1 MSHEMRSRGH
11 PPRLRTRGQCK
22 ATMIVIA
29 ILSIAMPL
37 VLNADASTAIVNPK
51 KEKENDAYE
60 KHIMLSRWTKRQR
73 WTGPNTVHKRP
84 LHSPTQ
90 WTELFDGTKR
100 QQRQGRQ
107 HKYRRL
113 LGEKILE
120 YKDDKEGK
128 SPYSQKRIIQEAD
141 SEISVGSETI
151 AAGKTIDVGSENE
164 EIAAGRMGSGEKRP
178 NYGLNRR
185 PNNRRPRRPTPV
197 KKIIKKT
204 SKSGGKSTTKSDSKK
219 TTKSDS
225 KKTTKST
232 TTKISQK
239 SKISSSSTKG
249 TKDSKSS
256 KSKSATEKSSKSSSK
271 SKSKSKDDDVVEC
284 YDGTNPRRSPRSKSK
299 SGKSGSGKK
308 GSRSD
313 SGTKGSKSDSGTKGS
328 KSSKS
333 INADE
338 LELLS

>member
-113 LGEKILE
+113 LGVKIVE

-141 SEISVGSETI
+141 SEISVESETI

-219 TTKSDS
+219 NPKSNS
-225 KKTTKST
+225 KKTTKSA

-239 SKISSSSTKG
+239 SKASSSSTKG

-256 KSKSATEKSSKSSSK
+256 KSKSATEKSSKSK

-308 GSRSD
+308 GR
-313 SGTKGSKSDSGTKGS
+313 KSDSETKGS

>member
-113 LGEKILE
+113 LGVKIVE

-151 AAGKTIDVGSENE
+151 AAGKRIDVGSENE

-204 SKSGGKSTTKSDSKK
+204 SKSGGKSTTKSDSKSTTKSDSKK

-239 SKISSSSTKG
+239 SKISSSNTKG

-256 KSKSATEKSSKSSSK
+256 KSKSATEKSSKSK

-313 SGTKGSKSDSGTKGS
+313 SGTKGSKS
-328 KSSKS
+328 SKS